1 MAAKMNNLKSHN
13 TQYGRKKKVDPIPN
27 PLFLQWLT
35 EWADDAEAKGRTKLQ
50 FTFLKAIKSL
60 KKYPLP
66 LQSGKEAK
74 ILDFVGDKI
83 CKMLDDKLAKH
94 IQEHGPLPEVVDTH
108 LPSTSRT
115 TSKTGVLAGSL
126 SVPPPPGGNGNSQGS
141 SGEPRPKRKKAVAA
155 KEYVP
160 AFRSGPYALLVTLY
174 RNMQNP
180 NSRGFMGRAELQR
193 EAQPLSDKSFTL
205 PDPGSHYTAWSS
217 MGGLVKKGLV
227 IKDSNPAKYYITDT
241 GSELA
246 HKLELIGEQGVSGSS
261 PQDDSE
267 DMTFTLTGP
276 GNSALTAG
284 LNAGRAE
291 SYIDVPSL
299 PAMDV
304 SPSLRRDVGQ
314 AARDAVVS
322 EMETDD
328 SQGSV
333 TSRSKDDRKPR
344 QPLFTLS
351 PGEFEVVLC
360 VDTKETTGGAAGSRK
375 DNLVP
380 ELQKNRVRCDV
391 RNLHVGDFLWV
402 AREKV
407 KPLPGQLH
415 PPLPRELVLD
425 YVVERKRMDDLASS
439 VKGSRFKEQKF
450 RLKMSGLRKPIYLVE
465 DFGSSA
471 AHFCLPEAT
480 LQQAIVNTQVNDGFF
495 VKRTADM
502 KESVTYLTVMTNYL
516 HSHYAGK
523 TLEGYSRDDLQDQ
536 SSDLNLDAS
545 VIKLLTFPEFN
556 ETSVKNKVISVKEM
570 FAKQL
575 MQFHGMSKEKVA
587 AVVSTYPTPVALLQS
602 YYSCGSAAEKEKML
616 APLKYGPT
624 KSRNLGP
631 ALSKAVFQLYCST
644 SKLQ

>member
-1 MAAKMNNLKSHN
+1 MAAKMNNSDSRG
-13 TQYGRKKKVDPIPN
+13 TQYGRKKTVDPNPN

-35 EWADDAEAKGRTKLQ
+35 EWRDEAVAKERTRLQ
-50 FTFLKAIKSL
+50 FTYQKAIKSL
-60 KKYPLP
+60 QKYPLP
-66 LQSGKEAK
+66 LRSGKEAK
-74 ILDFVGDKI
+74 ILDFFGDKI

-94 IQEHGPLPEVVDTH
+94 IQENGPLAEVEDTH
-108 LPSTSRT
+108 LPSTSST
-115 TSKTGVLAGSL
+115 NTGVIQGSL
-126 SVPPPPGGNGNSQGS
+126 CVPPRPGGNGNSQGS
-141 SGEPRPKRKKAVAA
+141 SGEPRPKKRKKAGGT

-193 EAQPLSDKSFTL
+193 EAQPLCDKSFTL

-267 DMTFTLTGP
+267 DMAFTLTGP
-276 GNSALTAG
+276 GNAALTAG
-284 LNAGRAE
+284 LNAERPE
-291 SYIDVPSL
+291 RCIDVPSL
-299 PAMDV
+299 PAMSV
-304 SPSLRRDVGQ
+304 SSNIRRDVGQ
-314 AARDAVVS
+314 AASEAVIS
-322 EMETDD
+322 EMDTDD
-328 SQGSV
+328 SQESV
-333 TSRSKDDRKPR
+333 TCRSK
-344 QPLFTLS
+344 QPLFTLY

-360 VDTKETTGGAAGSRK
+360 VDTQETTGGAAGSRK
-375 DNLVP
+375 VNLVP
-380 ELQKNRVRCDV
+380 ELLKNSVRCDV

-407 KPLPGQLH
+407 RPLPGQLH
-415 PPLPRELVLD
+415 PPVPRELVLD

-471 AHFCLPEAT
+471 QHFCLPEAT

-495 VKRTADM
+495 VKRTSDM
-502 KESVTYLTVMTNYL
+502 KGSVTYLTLMTHYL
-516 HSHYAGK
+516 QSHYAGK
-523 TLEGYSRDDLQDQ
+523 TLEGYSQEDLQDQ
-536 SSDLNLDAS
+536 SSDLKLDAS

-556 ETSVKNKVISVKEM
+556 ETSVKNRVMTVKEM

-587 AVVSTYPTPVALLQS
+587 AVVNTYPTPVALLQS
-602 YYSCGSAAEKEKML
+602 YSSCGSVAEKEKML
-616 APLKYGPT
+616 APLKYGQT
-624 KSRNLGP
+624 KRNLGP
-631 ALSKAVFQLYCST
+631 ALSKAVFQLYCTT
-644 SKLQ
+644 SNLQ

>member
-1 MAAKMNNLKSHN
+1 MNNMKSHN

-35 EWADDAEAKGRTKLQ
+35 EWANDAEAKGRTKLQ

-115 TSKTGVLAGSL
+115 NTGIIAGSL
-126 SVPPPPGGNGNSQGS
+126 SVPPAPGGNDNSQGS
-141 SGEPRPKRKKAVAA
+141 SREPRPKKRKKAVAA

-193 EAQPLSDKSFTL
+193 EAQPLFDKSFTL

-284 LNAGRAE
+284 LNAGRHRWPHFSSRYIIMFAAE
-291 SYIDVPSL
+291 LIISDK
-299 PAMDV
+299 
-304 SPSLRRDVGQ
+304 
-314 AARDAVVS
+314 
-322 EMETDD
+322 
-328 SQGSV
+328 SQ
-333 TSRSKDDRKPR
+333 P
-344 QPLFTLS
+344 P
-351 PGEFEVVLC
+351 
-360 VDTKETTGGAAGSRK
+360 
-375 DNLVP
+375 
-380 ELQKNRVRCDV
+380 VR
-391 RNLHVGDFLWV
+391 
-402 AREKV
+402 
-407 KPLPGQLH
+407 
-415 PPLPRELVLD
+415 
-425 YVVERKRMDDLASS
+425 
-439 VKGSRFKEQKF
+439 
-450 RLKMSGLRKPIYLVE
+450 
-465 DFGSSA
+465 
-471 AHFCLPEAT
+471 
-480 LQQAIVNTQVNDGFF
+480 
-495 VKRTADM
+495 
-502 KESVTYLTVMTNYL
+502 TNYL
-516 HSHYAGK
+516 VCPGR
-523 TLEGYSRDDLQDQ
+523 TT
-536 SSDLNLDAS
+536 
-545 VIKLLTFPEFN
+545 VT
-556 ETSVKNKVISVKEM
+556 
-570 FAKQL
+570 
-575 MQFHGMSKEKVA
+575 
-587 AVVSTYPTPVALLQS
+587 
-602 YYSCGSAAEKEKML
+602 
-616 APLKYGPT
+616 
-624 KSRNLGP
+624 P
-631 ALSKAVFQLYCST
+631 ALILHRALSTTKASY
-644 SKLQ
+644 KP

>member
-1 MAAKMNNLKSHN
+1 MAAKMNKSDS
-13 TQYGRKKKVDPIPN
+13 QYGRKKKVDTNPN

-35 EWADDAEAKGRTKLQ
+35 EWADEAEAKGRTKLH

-94 IQEHGPLPEVVDTH
+94 IQEHGPFPDVVDTN

-115 TSKTGVLAGSL
+115 DAGVIRGSL
-126 SVPPPPGGNGNSQGS
+126 SVPPPPGGSGNSQGS
-141 SGEPRPKRKKAVAA
+141 GGEPRPKKRKQAGGT

-180 NSRGFMGRAELQR
+180 DSRGFMARAELQR
-193 EAQPLSDKSFTL
+193 EAQPLCDKSFTL

-227 IKDSNPAKYYITDT
+227 IKDSNPAKYYITDK

-261 PQDDSE
+261 PQEDSE
-267 DMTFTLTGP
+267 DMGFILTGP
-276 GNSALTAG
+276 GNAVLPAG
-284 LNAGRAE
+284 LHAGRTE
-291 SYIDVPSL
+291 SCIDVTSL
-299 PAMDV
+299 PSMDV
-304 SPSLRRDVGQ
+304 NPNMRRDVGQ
-314 AARDAVVS
+314 AARETVLS
-322 EMETDD
+322 EMETDE

-333 TSRSKDDRKPR
+333 TSRSK

-360 VDTKETTGGAAGSRK
+360 VDTQETTGGAAGSRK
-375 DNLVP
+375 VNLVP
-380 ELQKNRVRCDV
+380 ELQKNSVRCDV

-407 KPLPGQLH
+407 KRLPGQLH

-439 VKGSRFKEQKF
+439 IKGSRFKEQKF

-480 LQQAIVNTQVNDGFF
+480 LQQAVVNTQVTDGFF

-502 KESVTYLTVMTNYL
+502 KESVTYLTLMTHYL
-516 HSHYAGK
+516 QSLYAGK
-523 TLEGYSRDDLQDQ
+523 TLKGYSREDLQDQ
-536 SSDLNLDAS
+536 SSTLNLNAS
-545 VIKLLTFPEFN
+545 VIKLLPFPEFN

-587 AVVSTYPTPVALLQS
+587 AVVNTYPTPVALLQS
-602 YYSCGSAAEKEKML
+602 YSGCGSAAEKERML
-616 APLKYGPT
+616 APLKYGHT
-624 KSRNLGP
+624 KRNLGP

-644 SKLQ
+644 SNLQ